1 MIGTSEQP
9 ALKAKA
15 AESKG
20 LLQFVEHLMQ
30 KLIPRFEAQANM
42 KDKQKLAKLLWEST
56 EAALSFEKALKT
68 DGRFMTRLQVLE
80 ALSSYKRFLVLYE
93 KAGGPMSPKCHLM
106 YHLIQNCMAKGNPR
120 RYSTYRDETFNAVV
134 AKVARSC
141 HRRTWFNA
149 IHFKFST
156 QHRKAFEAVKKQYL
170 KGAR

>member
-42 KDKQKLAKLLWEST
+42 KDKHKLAKLLWEST
-56 EAALSFEKALKT
+56 KAALSFEKALKT

-93 KAGGPMSPKCHLM
+93 KAGGPISPKCHLM
-106 YHLIQNCMAKGNPR
+106 YHLIQNCMAKGNPQL
-120 RYSTYRDETFNAVV
+120 TGM
-134 AKVARSC
+134 KL
-141 HRRTWFNA
+141 
-149 IHFKFST
+149 ST
-156 QHRKAFEAVKKQYL
+156 QSWPKSPALVTAARGSTQSTLSSQRSTAKLL
-170 KGAR
+170 KLLRSSI